1 MKNLSM
7 GLSNTDYDSYIDFQK
22 QAEAYRYE
30 MAQKMNGLQ
39 IKYISNKK
47 PGPKDKSLI
56 IGKEHWADVQEFHYE
71 PKGIL
76 EVLKSEI
83 ISVISI
89 FLWICLLFIFI
100 KIAAKNLKAI

>member
-1 MKNLSM
+1 
-7 GLSNTDYDSYIDFQK
+7 
-22 QAEAYRYE
+22 

-47 PGPKDKSLI
+47 PGPNDKPLT
-56 IGKEHWADVQEFHYE
+56 IGKEHWADVPEFHYE

-76 EVLKSEI
+76 DVLKSEI
-83 ISVISI
+83 ISIISI
-89 FLWICLLFIFI
+89 ILWISLLLIFI